1 MRARLV
7 AAIAVGASL
16 GLMAG
21 CTGAGGH
28 ARVTERGATG
38 PTAAGSTAAAST
50 TAASTAAAST
60 AAASTTA
67 APRSTVPFP
76 PGSGSPGSGGT
87 AARAAALTRAVTG
100 TSVAAETSASVLALR
115 VSREWWVRAPVV
127 VVAAADDA
135 DAVLR
140 ASSVAVMIGAP
151 VLLAGPRDSGEPADA
166 IGAELSRLGALQV
179 LTAGAVDGAVLAD
192 GDVRPAVLAL
202 PDALPALA
210 GVVGVARLTARQTA
224 PSDAVAA
231 VLALPRG
238 GATLLVAEAPTPR
251 APVAG
256 SVPSPPP
263 QSPGLIDG
271 IRHASESLVPRRAV
285 VGYEQATAPAGAVL
299 LTTGDASQ
307 FAAVASARAAGV
319 DVVIAPGGDP
329 RSTPGVIDA
338 LARSVPS
345 SVLALGG
352 SFGSEGVLAER
363 VATAA
368 TGVQLPGGGQ
378 TIEPGKR
385 YVALYGTPGTPS
397 LGLLGEQDV
406 PTTIARADAMAAPY
420 RALTSE
426 VVIPTVEIIATV
438 ASAGPG
444 ADGNYSNERPVASL
458 RPLVDA
464 ARAAG
469 DYVVL
474 DLQPG
479 RTDFLTQAQ
488 QYAELLAL
496 PDVGLAL
503 DPEWRLGPDQV
514 HLRQIGSVSVDEVNG
529 VAAWL
534 ADLTR
539 SRDLPQKLFVV
550 HEFSVGMVPG
560 IDRLDTSHDELAV
573 LIHVDGQGSQPAK
586 AGTWATLRAAA
597 PQVRWWGWKNFVD
610 EDHPMLDPTQ
620 TYQVRPTPD
629 LVTYQ

>member
-1 MRARLV
+1 MRERLV
-7 AAIAVGASL
+7 AVIAIGAAL

-21 CTGAGGH
+21 CTGVGSH
-28 ARVTERGATG
+28 ARMPERSPTG
-38 PTAAGSTAAAST
+38 STAAGSDSTGAVAAEPGRRGSVGAVAR
-50 TAASTAAAST
+50 TAASTG
-60 AAASTTA
+60 TT
-67 APRSTVPFP
+67 
-76 PGSGSPGSGGT
+76 
-87 AARAAALTRAVTG
+87 
-100 TSVAAETSASVLALR
+100 VAAETSPAALALR
-115 VSREWWVRAPVV
+115 VSREWWAQAPVV

-135 DAVLR
+135 EAVLR
-140 ASSVAVMIGAP
+140 ASSVAVMVGAP
-151 VLLAGPRDSGEPADA
+151 VLLAGPDGTGGQGDA
-166 IGAELSRLGALQV
+166 LRSELSRLGAVQV
-179 LTAGAVDGAVLAD
+179 LTAGAVDGALLVN
-192 GDVRPAVLAL
+192 GDVHPAVLAL

-210 GVVGVARLTARQTA
+210 GVVGAARLTARPTA
-224 PSDAVAA
+224 PADAVAS
-231 VLALPRG
+231 VLALVRG
-238 GATLLVAEAPTPR
+238 ASTVLVTTASTAGASGAEPAP
-251 APVAG
+251 AA
-256 SVPSPPP
+256 SAHPPNP
-263 QSPGLIDG
+263 IGG
-271 IRHASESLVPRRAV
+271 VRHASESLVPRRAV
-285 VGYEQATAPAGAVL
+285 LGFRQASAPAGAVL
-299 LTTGDASQ
+299 LASGDAAQ
-307 FAAVASARAAGV
+307 LAAIASARAAGV
-319 DVVIAPGGDP
+319 SVLVVPGGDP
-329 RSTPGVIDA
+329 RTTPGVIDA
-338 LARSVPS
+338 LARSAPS
-345 SVLALGG
+345 SVLALGAD
-352 SFGSEGVLAER
+352 FGTDGVLAGR

-385 YVALYGTPGTPS
+385 YVALYGTPGSPS

-406 PTTIARADAMAAPY
+406 PATIARADAMAAPY
-420 RALTSE
+420 RALTPD

-438 ASAGPG
+438 ASGGPG

-479 RTDFLTQAQ
+479 RTDFLTQAR
-488 QYAELLAL
+488 QYTELLAL

-539 SRDLPQKLFVV
+539 ARALPQKLFVV

-573 LIHVDGQGSQPAK
+573 LIHVDGQGAQPDK
-586 AGTWATLRAAA
+586 AGTWATLRASA

-620 TYQVRPTPD
+620 TYQVQPTPD

>member
-1 MRARLV
+1 
-7 AAIAVGASL
+7 
-16 GLMAG
+16 
-21 CTGAGGH
+21 
-28 ARVTERGATG
+28 
-38 PTAAGSTAAAST
+38 
-50 TAASTAAAST
+50 
-60 AAASTTA
+60 
-67 APRSTVPFP
+67 
-76 PGSGSPGSGGT
+76 
-87 AARAAALTRAVTG
+87 VTG
-100 TSVAAETSASVLALR
+100 TSVAAETSASALALR

-140 ASSVAVMIGAP
+140 ASSVAVMVGAP
-151 VLLAGPRDSGEPADA
+151 VLLAGPEGVGEPRDA
-166 IGAELSRLGALQV
+166 IGAELSRLGAVQV
-179 LTAGAVDGAVLAD
+179 LTAGAVDGALLAD
-192 GDVRPAVLAL
+192 GDVHPAVLAL
-202 PDALPALA
+202 PDARPALA

-224 PSDAVAA
+224 LPDAVAA
-231 VLALPRG
+231 VLTLTRG
-238 GATLLVAEAPTPR
+238 GATVLVATAPT
-251 APVAG
+251 AGASVAGPVA
-256 SVPSPPP
+256 SAPSRLPDP
-263 QSPGLIDG
+263 IDG
-271 IRHASESLVPRRAV
+271 IRHAFESLVARRAV
-285 VGYEQATAPAGAVL
+285 LGFEQASAPVGAVL
-299 LTTGDASQ
+299 LVTGDASQ
-307 FAAVASARAAGV
+307 VAAVASARAAGV
-319 DVVIAPGGDP
+319 GVVVVPGGDP
-329 RSTPGVIDA
+329 RSTPGVVDA
-338 LARSVPS
+338 LARSVPT

-352 SFGSEGVLAER
+352 SFGADGVLAGR

-406 PTTIARADAMAAPY
+406 PATIARADAMAAPY
-420 RALTSE
+420 RALTSD

-539 SRDLPQKLFVV
+539 ARALPQKLFVV

-560 IDRLDTSHDELAV
+560 IDRLDTTHDELAV

-620 TYQVRPTPD
+620 TYQVQPTPD

>member
-1 MRARLV
+1 MLALV
-7 AAIAVGASL
+7 RGASTVL
-16 GLMAG
+16 
-21 CTGAGGH
+21 
-28 ARVTERGATG
+28 VTT
-38 PTAAGSTAAAST
+38 
-50 TAASTAAAST
+50 ASTAGASGAEPAPAAS
-60 AAASTTA
+60 AN
-67 APRSTVPFP
+67 P
-76 PGSGSPGSGGT
+76 PNPIGG
-87 AARAAALTRAVTG
+87 V
-100 TSVAAETSASVLALR
+100 
-115 VSREWWVRAPVV
+115 
-127 VVAAADDA
+127 
-135 DAVLR
+135 
-140 ASSVAVMIGAP
+140 
-151 VLLAGPRDSGEPADA
+151 
-166 IGAELSRLGALQV
+166 
-179 LTAGAVDGAVLAD
+179 
-192 GDVRPAVLAL
+192 
-202 PDALPALA
+202 
-210 GVVGVARLTARQTA
+210 
-224 PSDAVAA
+224 
-231 VLALPRG
+231 
-238 GATLLVAEAPTPR
+238 
-251 APVAG
+251 
-256 SVPSPPP
+256 
-263 QSPGLIDG
+263 
-271 IRHASESLVPRRAV
+271 RHASESLVPRRAV
-285 VGYEQATAPAGAVL
+285 LGFRQASAPAGAVL
-299 LTTGDASQ
+299 LASGDAAQ
-307 FAAVASARAAGV
+307 LAAIASARAAGV
-319 DVVIAPGGDP
+319 SVLVVPGGDP

-338 LARSVPS
+338 LARSAPS
-345 SVLALGG
+345 SVLALGAD
-352 SFGSEGVLAER
+352 FGTDGVLAGR

-385 YVALYGTPGTPS
+385 YVALYGTPGSPS

-406 PTTIARADAMAAPY
+406 PATIARADAMAAPY
-420 RALTSE
+420 RALTPD

-438 ASAGPG
+438 ASGGPG

-479 RTDFLTQAQ
+479 RTDFLTQAR
-488 QYAELLAL
+488 QYTELLAL

-539 SRDLPQKLFVV
+539 ARALPQKLLVV

-573 LIHVDGQGSQPAK
+573 LIHVDGQGAQPDK
-586 AGTWATLRAAA
+586 AGTWATLRASA

-620 TYQVRPTPD
+620 TCQVQPTPD